1 MPTAKFEGLEDQL
14 GKERQK
20 VDVASVNFSV
30 REIVRMY
37 EAEELS
43 IAPSYQRKYR
53 WPKTVASTFV
63 ESVFLGL
70 PIPPIFVATNA
81 DFQWEVVDGLQ
92 RISTLIHFLG
102 EDDESVKR
110 IGRSGSL
117 TLEGL
122 EASNMTALSRR
133 ASAIICILAILLPL
147 TATPAN
153 ANTKLGPAPV
163 LGACGVFTP
172 ENKVVYKY
180 WNNTGRT
187 LYCGNDR
194 YGFRH
199 IRKNHRTQFQTLA
212 AIGGLQWWD
221 LMHWAIYYNYKDPDY
236 VRYQGDGKTCRSR
249 SLYLGTRSGKP
260 YSQIFRVITGSNGV
274 ITAYPSSKHCQ
285 W

>member
-1 MPTAKFEGLEDQL
+1 MEDSRALAYPRCQLVSAQVRTGGSTPTQALTDSGAHGVPPTHVGIHDYWGILRAINATIGLGSYACHDNQRL
-14 GKERQK
+14 GVGFGERH
-20 VDVASVNFSV
+20 V
-30 REIVRMY
+30 
-37 EAEELS
+37 
-43 IAPSYQRKYR
+43 
-53 WPKTVASTFV
+53 
-63 ESVFLGL
+63 
-70 PIPPIFVATNA
+70 
-81 DFQWEVVDGLQ
+81 
-92 RISTLIHFLG
+92 
-102 EDDESVKR
+102 
-110 IGRSGSL
+110 GRSLVAPPDECS
-117 TLEGL
+117 
-122 EASNMTALSRR
+122 ANCPCPHRVQYSSHMTALGRR
-133 ASAIICILAILLPL
+133 ASAIICILALLLPL

-172 ENKVVYKY
+172 DNKVVYKY

-199 IRKNHRTQFQTLA
+199 IRKNHRAQFQTLA